1 MREIFHLGP
10 NEGDLPTGQCV
21 LGTIGFHLSMVHVE
35 ASNKSIQPR
44 LNLSD
49 GRTGFS
55 SAAPVT
61 QEIESLK

>member
-1 MREIFHLGP
+1 MKEIYPQGSVCLAPSASAFPL
-10 NEGDLPTGQCV
+10 L
-21 LGTIGFHLSMVHVE
+21 HVE

-44 LNLSD
+44 FNLSD

-61 QEIESLK
+61 QKIESLK